1 MLPRLIGVGVLEEPD
16 RIAASI
22 TRYARQYPDE
32 CGLCVYTDQKTA
44 ESTSFPCPVVSVSRP
59 EQALIDDLYS
69 GRVCAAVRGT
79 LPSHRTLSYL
89 KEVSGRASLERIV
102 LLETADGSQFF
113 MGPVGVDE
121 GYTIDEKEKIIEKG
135 RWFAELFSLPSMV
148 GVLSGGRHDDY
159 GRHARVDASL
169 DDARELS
176 RRTKAVNFGILIE
189 DAVKECGFIVAPDGI
204 SGNLIFRTLV
214 LVGGGRSHGAPVV
227 NLDRIFIDTSR
238 ANPDYVCSFLL
249 SHKLYESGHF
259 ANQNCDF

>member
-1 MLPRLIGVGVLEEPD
+1 MLSRRIGVGVLEDPD

-22 TRYARQYPDE
+22 AQYTTQYAKE
-32 CGLCVYTDQKTA
+32 HELCVYTDPKTA
-44 ESTSFPCPVVSVSRP
+44 KSISFPCPVVSSLQP
-59 EQALIDDLYS
+59 GQALIDDLYS

-79 LPSHRTLSYL
+79 LPSHSTLSYL
-89 KEVSGRASLERIV
+89 KEVSGCVSLERIV
-102 LLETADGSQFF
+102 LLETPDGHRFF

-121 GYTIDEKEKIIEKG
+121 GYTISEKERFVRMGK
-135 RWFAELFSLPSMV
+135 WFAEMFSLSSVV

-176 RRTKAVNFGILIE
+176 QRTGAVDFGILIE
-189 DAVKECGFIVAPDGI
+189 DAVKQCGCIIAPDGI

-214 LVGGGRSHGAPVV
+214 LVGGGHSHGAPIV

-249 SHKLYESGHF
+249 SHKLYVSGQF
-259 ANQNCDF
+259 VCE

>member
-1 MLPRLIGVGVLEEPD
+1 MLPRLIGVGVLEDPD

-22 TRYARQYPDE
+22 TQYTILYPDK
-32 CGLCVYTDQKTA
+32 CGLCVYTDPKTA
-44 ESTSFPCPVVSVSRP
+44 ESISFPCQVVSSPQP
-59 EQALIDDLYS
+59 EQKLIDDLYA
-69 GRVCAAVRGT
+69 GQVCAAVRGT
-79 LPSHRTLSYL
+79 LPSHSTLSYL
-89 KEVSGRASLERIV
+89 KVVSRCTSLERIV
-102 LLETADGSQFF
+102 LLETPDGYQFF

-121 GYTIDEKEKIIEKG
+121 GYTISEKEKIIEKG
-135 RWFAELFSLPSMV
+135 RWFAELFSLSSQV

-159 GRHARVDASL
+159 GRHVRVDTSL

-176 RRTKAVNFGILIE
+176 ERTGSVNFGILIE

-214 LVGGGRSHGAPVV
+214 LIGRGRSHGAPVV

-249 SHKLYESGHF
+249 SHKLYESSQF
-259 ANQNCDF
+259 WRVK